1 MSMTFSSSQ
10 KAKLKKPKRLIIFY
24 NPEKSREGGNA
35 KVAKLPFPAGNN
47 WLHKGRRCSCKT
59 NSFCTRG
66 RRILQQ
72 PVKNPGFTLKI
83 SPPVFL
89 DYQLPCQRIFS
100 SCAQMVLLIAFQ
112 PPPNYCPALVIINF
126 SAALSEPLLNQI
138 DLCLLYMY
146 QFTDVCMSSHVISF
160 VQISF
165 GPTALTFS
173 QLNL

>member
-1 MSMTFSSSQ
+1 MQNCLFQRVTIVWIRADAAR
-10 KAKLKKPKRLIIFY
+10 AKPIHSVPVAGKRLQ
-24 NPEKSREGGNA
+24 E
-35 KVAKLPFPAGNN
+35 
-47 WLHKGRRCSCKT
+47 
-59 NSFCTRG
+59 
-66 RRILQQ
+66 
-72 PVKNPGFTLKI
+72 PVKNPGCTLKI
-83 SPPVFL
+83 SSPVSL
-89 DYQLPCQRIFS
+89 DYQLPYQRIFS

-126 SAALSEPLLNQI
+126 PAALSEPLLNQI

-173 QLNL
+173 QLNP